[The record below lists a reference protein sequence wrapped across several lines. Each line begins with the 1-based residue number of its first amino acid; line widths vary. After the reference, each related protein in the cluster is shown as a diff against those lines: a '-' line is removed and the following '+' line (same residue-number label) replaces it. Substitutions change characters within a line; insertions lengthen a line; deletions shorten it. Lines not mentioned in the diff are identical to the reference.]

1 MYEVKIYTKSHERLS
16 LFLSVVEL
24 RYKKINEYKLEHAT
38 ALLRTKDR
46 KIERDQ
52 RRPKNERK
60 QKVKNDGMPHT
71 NGNFGLFG
79 LHETFKSS
87 HIFFMDKVVVA
98 YLPLF

>member
-1 MYEVKIYTKSHERLS
+1 MKQLLITLTKKERKRFVFMLCEIKIYTKSHERLS

-52 RRPKNERK
+52 RRPKNERAK
-60 QKVKNDGMPHT
+60 SEKPRYPT
-71 NGNFGLFG
+71 
-79 LHETFKSS
+79 HEWKFWLVW
-87 HIFFMDKVVVA
+87 IA
-98 YLPLF
+98 